1 MMKKENPHSKM
12 RCKLLDIC
20 SEKNLSYHTIAIITK
35 CMEGKPD
42 NEKERFAE
50 MLIEIILTSNSEEEI
65 LNKANEIK

>member
-20 SEKNLSYHTIAIITK
+20 SEKNLSYHTIAIITE

-42 NEKERFAE
+42 AEKERLAE
-50 MLIEIILTSNSEEEI
+50 MLIEIVSTID
-65 LNKANEIK
+65 